1 MIVGQDRVTDEVERL
16 LLVVIKTFY
25 ARDTQV
31 RGLADLPVAQLR
43 VLNVLGRSAEERTP
57 TMGELAD
64 ALGVRAEHR
73 DARSWSGSR
82 SAAWCAAP
90 IRTQMTGAWCG
101 WN

>member
-64 ALGVRAEHR
+64 ALGSRAEHR
-73 DARSWSGSR
+73 DADRGADR
-82 SAAWCAAP
+82 EARPGAP
-90 IRTQMTGAWCG
+90 RPFGPR
-101 WN
+101 